1 MKKAQGPILS
11 YLFLTKDI
19 RLLRWILIF
28 GGLLAVGVGI
38 VLSRGITGLTFP
50 LPVFIGVG
58 GLALLTGSIS
68 GISQHVQRHMF
79 DYTFLVF
86 VFVYLAVIFISF
98 LNHLNPALV
107 PLLIAVQ
114 ILFAIAFRNF
124 FEFLIFAASSLF
136 LFAILSFSL
145 DNLQTL
151 PSLFFILIVLV
162 TSFTGAYVWSR
173 ERFLSKVNHSNQ
185 MLGDLLDNSVF
196 GIFLM
201 DLTTMEIL
209 YQNRIA
215 DDILNKIPGTLPTT
229 YEAIV
234 ARLDHNPEQIRTQFQ
249 STLPQKQ
256 LKTQTTLTDKEGNI
270 LVLDLFISKIRTLQN
285 DSLLLKIRDISES
298 KRVESALKDSEQNYQ
313 EIFNAGNSG
322 IFILEPESYEVLD
335 INNVLC
341 KMLGYQREE
350 LLKLPLNK
358 WGLEEYAER
367 LKEFLTLTKQGQANQ
382 QEWVFLKQDGSKF
395 PVELSANLAVL
406 GGEFRLMLIV
416 SNIQERIEKRKALK
430 ASEQKY
436 RTLVEKM
443 NEGLIMTDRE
453 ENILFVN
460 NRMCEII
467 SLEEDELIGKRT
479 YDVLGGNSAKELIK
493 EKSLLRQQGVSDQY
507 ELKFRKKD
515 GEQIWL
521 SVTGSPYVQ
530 PPEEIVGSIAIIT
543 DITDRKLTELKLQ
556 EKNGE
561 LDAFV
566 YKASHDLKG
575 PLASIMGVTN
585 IARAEVRD
593 EQSLSYLELI
603 NKSTKRLDLIL
614 SELIDVTRIN
624 KAHLKLEEID
634 VSLLVDDIFQSLK
647 HVPQYQGVEVEKDI
661 HISHPL
667 ISDKKLL
674 TSILQNLIVNG
685 IHYHNPGIQNPKVLV
700 KGSKR
705 RSRVLLEV
713 QDNGLGIPERMKN
726 KVFEMFYRGNTKSKG
741 SGLGLYIVKS
751 AVDKLGGSVELESE
765 EGKGS
770 CFSILLPEQAPLVDN

>member
-1 MKKAQGPILS
+1 MNKAQGPILS

-19 RLLRWILIF
+19 RLLRWILII
-28 GGLLAVGVGI
+28 GGLLALGLGLAI
-38 VLSRGITGLTFP
+38 GGEMYGLKLPLS
-50 LPVFIGVG
+50 VFLGVG
-58 GLALLTGSIS
+58 GLALLIGVIA
-68 GISQHVQRHMF
+68 GFSQHIQRHMF

-107 PLLIAVQ
+107 PLLIAIQ

-124 FEFLIFAASSLF
+124 FEFLIFAAASLF
-136 LFAILSFSL
+136 LFGILSFSL
-145 DNLQTL
+145 DNLETL
-151 PSLFFILIVLV
+151 PGLFFILIVLV

-185 MLGDLLDNSVF
+185 MLGDLLNNSMY

-201 DLTTMEIL
+201 DLTNMEIL
-209 YQNRIA
+209 YRNRIA
-215 DDILNKIPGTLPTT
+215 DEIIARVSKGELAT
-229 YEAIV
+229 YEEIV
-234 ARLDHNPEQIRTQFQ
+234 SLFQQNPKEIQDKIKRSSPQDQIV
-249 STLPQKQ
+249 S
-256 LKTQTTLTDKEGNI
+256 QTTLTDLDGHAM
-270 LVLDLFISKIRTLQN
+270 VLDIFFSKIRTLQN
-285 DSLLLKIRDISES
+285 DSLLLKIRDISDV
-298 KRVESALKDSEQNYQ
+298 KRVETALKDSEENYR

-335 INNVLC
+335 VNNVLC
-341 KMLGYQREE
+341 KLLGYSRET
-350 LLKLPLNK
+350 LIHLPLRK
-358 WGLEEYAER
+358 WGLEDYADR
-367 LKEFLTLTKQGQANQ
+367 LKTFLDLTKQGQANQ
-382 QEWVFLKQDGSKF
+382 KEWVFLKENGDRL

-416 SNIQERIEKRKALK
+416 SNIQERIEKRNALR

-436 RTLVEKM
+436 RTLVQKM
-443 NEGLIMTDRE
+443 NEGLIMTDKQER
-453 ENILFVN
+453 IKFVN
-460 NRMCEII
+460 QRMCEII
-467 SLEEDELIGKRT
+467 GLEEEELIGQHT
-479 YDVLGGNSAKELIK
+479 YNVLGGSSVKGLIQ

-507 ELKFRKKD
+507 ELKVRKKD

-521 SVTGSPYVQ
+521 SITGSPYLTQ
-530 PPEEIVGSIAIIT
+530 TEEIVGTIAIIT

-585 IARAEVRD
+585 IARAEVSD
-593 EQSLSYLELI
+593 SQALEYLELI

-624 KAHLKLEEID
+624 KAHLNLEEID
-634 VSLLVDDIFQSLK
+634 VSNLVDDIVQSLQ
-647 HVPQYQGVEVEKDI
+647 HVPQYQRVEVEQDI
-661 HISHPL
+661 DITQPMV
-667 ISDKKLL
+667 SDKKLL

-685 IHYHNPGIQNPKVLV
+685 IHYHNPGVQNPKVKV
-700 KGSKR
+700 KGSRKQ
-705 RSRVLLEV
+705 SRVLFEI

-751 AVDKLGGSVELESE
+751 AVDKLGGSLELESE

-770 CFSILLPEQAPLVDN
+770 CFSVLLPHQTSTMDN